1 MPPRSIVEQLP
12 DAVRAELDARLVR
25 NGFADYVGLADWL
38 TAQGYEIK
46 KSALHAYGQRFE
58 DRCAAL
64 KIATQQARA
73 IVAET
78 PDDEGAMGEA
88 LTRLV
93 QEKIFNVLMDL
104 QVDPETIDLSKLTR
118 SIAELTRSSVTLK
131 KYAREV
137 KERAQAAADTA
148 SKIAKKGGLSADAA
162 AEIRSAILGV
172 AK

>member
-1 MPPRSIVEQLP
+1 
-12 DAVRAELDARLVR
+12 VRADLDARLVR
-25 NGFADYVGLADWL
+25 NGFADYRGLAEWL
-38 TAQGYEIK
+38 TEQGFEIK
-46 KSALHAYGQRFE
+46 KSALHSYGQKFE

-64 KIATQQARA
+64 KVATQQARA

-104 QVDPETIDLSKLTR
+104 EVDPETIDLSKLTR

-131 KYAREV
+131 KYAQTV
-137 KERAQAAADTA
+137 KERAKAAADAA

-162 AEIRSAILGV
+162 AEIRSAILGI
-172 AK
+172 AQ